1 MASVLNAGHGIRT
14 FRILCKQAKHCGDND
29 DVASI
34 VRDFL
39 IVSISQMSDLY
50 WRFMP
55 ELPTCS
61 PFRARIHAAVCW
73 VDSATLVNRNFE
85 PGEEDLLRD
94 RLEEEGLEYLNDA
107 HERQLADA
115 SEHNPE
121 KENTTAV
128 SVIIDIVNIAWLR
141 AMECTVKWDSLET
154 PKYFSLLTDFGNE
167 KRFDIIQ
174 ILDGAR
180 ANFDNRPSG
189 NTTTRMVEVPTTLDE
204 WTDFFNLRLFGPTP
218 IKQVTIH

>member
-1 MASVLNAGHGIRT
+1 
-14 FRILCKQAKHCGDND
+14 
-29 DVASI
+29 
-34 VRDFL
+34 
-39 IVSISQMSDLY
+39 
-50 WRFMP
+50 MP

-141 AMECTVKWDSLET
+141 ASLRVVDT
-154 PKYFSLLTDFGNE
+154 FG
-167 KRFDIIQ
+167 
-174 ILDGAR
+174 G
-180 ANFDNRPSG
+180 
-189 NTTTRMVEVPTTLDE
+189 V
-204 WTDFFNLRLFGPTP
+204 FGPAYVMASAPLPAFQGTP
-218 IKQVTIH
+218 PMLRPQRPCAHSRGPSDLVAAAGLRAS